1 MDIKLG
7 MHLHWELLCTCL
19 HKQLANVIATVGVD
33 TTPSLEQT
41 CYLLHLWREDHPLEW
56 TGFNGQCHICFC
68 PPGIK
73 AESALVA
80 VQRPNISRFITFQIS
95 YVCKY
100 VRIRFLGCI
109 REEILDELDPL
120 RLLRRIQRANLNSP
134 PPIHPSVDYV
144 GLELVC

>member
-1 MDIKLG
+1 
-7 MHLHWELLCTCL
+7 MHLFTQTACKCNCHSWSRYYTEFGADLLSASFMKRRPPFELALTV
-19 HKQLANVIATVGVD
+19 NVIFVFA
-33 TTPSLEQT
+33 
-41 CYLLHLWREDHPLEW
+41 
-56 TGFNGQCHICFC
+56 

-80 VQRPNISRFITFQIS
+80 VQRPNISRSITFQIS

-109 REEILDELDPL
+109 REETLDELDPL

-134 PPIHPSVDYV
+134 PPIHPSVDCA
-144 GLELVC
+144 GPELVC

>member
-7 MHLHWELLCTCL
+7 MHLHRELLCTCL
-19 HKQLANVIATVGVD
+19 HKQLANVIATVGVG

-41 CYLLHLWREDHPLEW
+41 CYLLHLWREDHPW

-80 VQRPNISRFITFQIS
+80 VQRPNISRSITFQIS

-100 VRIRFLGCI
+100 VRIRFLGRI
-109 REEILDELDPL
+109 REETLDEMDPL
-120 RLLRRIQRANLNSP
+120 RLLCRIQRANLNSP
-134 PPIHPSVDYV
+134 PPIHPSVDCA
-144 GLELVC
+144 GPELVC